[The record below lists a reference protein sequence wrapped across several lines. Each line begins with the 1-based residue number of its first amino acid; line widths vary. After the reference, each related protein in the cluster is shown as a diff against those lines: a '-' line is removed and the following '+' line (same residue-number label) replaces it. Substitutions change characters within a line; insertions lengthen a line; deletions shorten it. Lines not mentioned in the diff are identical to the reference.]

1 MEDSRP
7 SCAPRARQDITA
19 HRLAARH
26 YKSGTPPWSTPTHR
40 RIDRLGGEAAAC
52 DKPGSR
58 RIGVPHLPRA
68 ELVPTPHGRRNVRSQ
83 VEDPSGYIWIIRQSL
98 RTFDRFIGIRDDSA
112 TPATHL
118 VAEDPEASRPAAS
131 DGTLGDDAA
140 LSAVVVADGRLLD
153 HEASLRHLHD
163 ERGVVEIA
171 RRPSLKPRCDR
182 LEDASVQPHR
192 MAARAER
199 EPVEVDS
206 SSRLCR
212 HAGILTTARPA
223 RIGAKTDRA
232 CG

>member
-7 SCAPRARQDITA
+7 SCAPRARQDTA
-19 HRLAARH
+19 GHRLAARH
-26 YKSGTPPWSTPTHR
+26 YKSSTPPWSTPTHR
-40 RIDRLGGEAAAC
+40 RIDRLGAEAAAC

-58 RIGVPHLPRA
+58 RIGVPHLARSEFVA
-68 ELVPTPHGRRNVRSQ
+68 TPYGRGNVGSQ
-83 VEDPSGYIWIIRQSL
+83 VEDPPGYIWIIRQSL
-98 RTFDRFIGIRDDSA
+98 RTFDRFIDIQDDSA
-112 TPATHL
+112 TPAAHL

-131 DGTLGDDAA
+131 DRTFGNHATL
-140 LSAVVVADGRLLD
+140 LAVVVADGRLLD
-153 HEASLRHLHD
+153 HEASLGHLHD

-192 MAARAER
+192 VAARAER

-206 SSRLCR
+206 DFRLCR

-223 RIGAKTDRA
+223 RIRAETDRA